1 MTNTEEE
8 CVTLPTAPRIVP
20 KGAGR
25 DPRQA
30 EVSGPAKVPQ
40 RGGDEVEGRRWVA
53 PGPLEA
59 DCRSAWQGMRN
70 LPK

>member
-1 MTNTEEE
+1 M
-8 CVTLPTAPRIVP
+8 LPRPQHLGSPPRVQTGIRGRQRSQGQPRCPRV
-20 KGAGR
+20 GAVR
-25 DPRQA
+25 
-30 EVSGPAKVPQ
+30 
-40 RGGDEVEGRRWVA
+40 VEGRRWVA